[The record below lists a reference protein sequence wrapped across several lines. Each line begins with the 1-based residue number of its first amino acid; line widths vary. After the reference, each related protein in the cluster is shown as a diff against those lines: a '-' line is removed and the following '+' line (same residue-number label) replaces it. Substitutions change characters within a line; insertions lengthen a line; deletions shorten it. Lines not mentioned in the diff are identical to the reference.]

1 MHDDRDQPQRKPSQV
16 TEAQPVPASPLDAED
31 LRARVDR
38 ALAALLDQELTALG
52 FLGADAGPV
61 TDALTRF
68 AMEGGKRLR
77 PAFVYWGYR
86 GAGGEPAGPDAEAAI
101 RASCSVELLHI
112 CALIH
117 DDIMDGSEVRRG
129 RRRPGSPRRRRP
141 AAAACPLPWR
151 SG

>member
-1 MHDDRDQPQRKPSQV
+1 MTTITSHRGTPSQV
-16 TEAQPVPASPLDAED
+16 TEAAQPVPASPLDAED
-31 LRARVDR
+31 LRDR
-38 ALAALLDQELTALG
+38 ELSALD
-52 FLGADAGPV
+52 FLGPDASPV

-86 GAGGEPAGPDAEAAI
+86 GAGGAAGGPAADAAI

-117 DDIMDGSEVRRG
+117 DDIMDGSEVR
-129 RRRPGSPRRRRP
+129 
-141 AAAACPLPWR
+141 
-151 SG
+151 

>member
-1 MHDDRDQPQRKPSQV
+1 MTTIASHRGTPSQV
-16 TEAQPVPASPLDAED
+16 TEAPPPAVPASPLDAED

-38 ALAALLDQELTALG
+38 ALATLLHQELSALG

-68 AMEGGKRLR
+68 ALESGKRLR

-86 GAGGEPAGPDAEAAI
+86 GAGGAAAGPEADATIKAA
-101 RASCSVELLHI
+101 CSVELLHV

-117 DDIMDGSEVRRG
+117 DDIC
-129 RRRPGSPRRRRP
+129 
-141 AAAACPLPWR
+141 AR
-151 SG
+151 S

>member
-1 MHDDRDQPQRKPSQV
+1 MTTITSHRGSPSQV
-16 TEAQPVPASPLDAED
+16 TEAAQPVPASPLDAED

-38 ALAALLDQELTALG
+38 ALAALLDRELSALD

-86 GAGGEPAGPDAEAAI
+86 GTVTERGGGRCI
-101 RASCSVELLHI
+101 RLGC
-112 CALIH
+112 
-117 DDIMDGSEVRRG
+117 
-129 RRRPGSPRRRRP
+129 
-141 AAAACPLPWR
+141 
-151 SG
+151 